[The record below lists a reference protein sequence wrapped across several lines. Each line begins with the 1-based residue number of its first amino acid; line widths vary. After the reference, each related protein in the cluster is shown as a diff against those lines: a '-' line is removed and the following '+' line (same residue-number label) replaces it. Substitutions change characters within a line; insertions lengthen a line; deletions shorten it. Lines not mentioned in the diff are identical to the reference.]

1 MLLFWE
7 LQETQKLRLCV
18 EYKFR
23 CHMLQPLDFKVVNI
37 KSWIYMCTEWIIE
50 IVGVWH
56 IKFKTFG
63 KLTEIGMHDD

>member
-1 MLLFWE
+1 
-7 LQETQKLRLCV
+7 
-18 EYKFR
+18 
-23 CHMLQPLDFKVVNI
+23 MLQPLDFKVVNI